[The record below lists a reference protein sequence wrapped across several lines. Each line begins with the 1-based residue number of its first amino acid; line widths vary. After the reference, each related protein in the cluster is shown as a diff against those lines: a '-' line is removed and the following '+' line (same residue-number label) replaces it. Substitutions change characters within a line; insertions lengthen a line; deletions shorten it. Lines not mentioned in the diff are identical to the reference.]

1 LGVRQLRLVGFR
13 ALATQTLAFSP
24 GLNLLFGD
32 NASGKTS
39 LLEALDIASRGRSF
53 RTQHLSEIARWD
65 GNGEWALDVA
75 HAHAVGDD
83 LLKLRYRGGA
93 LESRQQSEVLSREQ
107 MARSLPALIL
117 GPDLHRLMDDGPK
130 IRRAFMDWALFHVE
144 HTFAEHWRRYQQAL
158 RQRNA
163 AIRRQAPRPQIFA
176 WNDSLL
182 SAGTVITQ
190 HRRQLVEGLRVHFA
204 ATVSTT
210 EMLPAAEIYYRQ
222 GWAKDLSFEAALN
235 KADAHIGAQSATPVG
250 PHRGDLELLAGS
262 ARVQTTLSRGQQKV
276 FLISLALAL
285 ANLVHERVGRWPL
298 LAIDDWH
305 AELSDNT
312 AASILDKLRTYQGQ
326 RILSSFAA
334 PTTAVAEAR
343 LFHVEQGRFSEC

>member
-1 LGVRQLRLVGFR
+1 MAVRQLRLVGFR

-24 GLNLLFGD
+24 GLNILFGD

-75 HAHAVGDD
+75 HDHAVGDD
-83 LLKLRYRGGA
+83 LLKLRYRAGN
-93 LESRQQSEVLSREQ
+93 LEVRRQSEIWNREQ

-117 GPDLHRLMDDGPK
+117 GPDLHRLMDDGPRV
-130 IRRAFMDWALFHVE
+130 RRAFMDWALFHVE

-163 AIRRQAPRPQIFA
+163 AIRRYAPKAQVSA

-182 SAGTVITQ
+182 SAGAVITE
-190 HRRQLVEGLRVHFA
+190 HRQQLVEGLKWHFA
-204 ATVSTT
+204 ASVSKTAL
-210 EMLPAAEIYYRQ
+210 LPGVDINYRQ
-222 GWAKDLSFEAALN
+222 GWTKNLSFEAALER
-235 KADAHIGAQSATPVG
+235 ADAHPGTQSPTPVG

-262 ARVQTTLSRGQQKV
+262 ARVQSSLSRGQQKV
-276 FLISLALAL
+276 FLIILALAL
-285 ANLVHERVGRWPL
+285 ANLVHERVGHWPL

-305 AELSDNT
+305 AELSDKT
-312 AASILDKLRTYQGQ
+312 AALILEKLRTYQGQ
-326 RILSSFAA
+326 RIVSCFDT
-334 PTTAVAEAR
+334 PITPVTEAR
-343 LFHVEQGRFSEC
+343 LFHVEQGRFTEC